1 MVKRYL
7 LMCSYIVC
15 YADICMC
22 DVCPLALVHVGLY
35 PECVQ
40 YVRERQSESVS
51 QESVDGSQ

>member
-1 MVKRYL
+1 
-7 LMCSYIVC
+7 MCSYIVC

-35 PECVQ
+35 PVCVQ